1 MTKMTVKNDE
11 EADEPEPVKIED
23 WNQTSRLKLIAHK
36 MAGLV
41 SHLESSMRVCPLFP
55 TNSGKSAYY
64 RVNVFTVQPGP
75 IPSPSIVA
83 SYFVRYCSVGD
94 EIAIMK

>member
-1 MTKMTVKNDE
+1 MAKMAVKNE
-11 EADEPEPVKIED
+11 EDAEEPEPVKIED
-23 WNQTSRLKLIAHK
+23 WNQPSRLKLVAHK
-36 MAGLV
+36 MLNLV
-41 SHLESSMRVCPLFP
+41 PHLESSMRVCPLFP

-64 RVNVFTVQPGP
+64 RVNVFVVQQGP

-94 EIAIMK
+94 EIAIIK